1 MPTRHF
7 IWAAALAAALL
18 LAPAA
23 RAADQVTVFAAATLR
38 NALDA
43 VSSAWMAETGNKA
56 VISYAASSALARQ
69 IEQGAPA
76 DLFFSADLDWMDYLG
91 EKSLIETASVTKLLG
106 NDIVLIAPRD
116 STATADIAPGFPLA
130 ALLGDGR
137 LAMGDVKSVPAGK
150 YGKAALES
158 LGVWAS
164 VEDRLAQA
172 ENVSAALKLVATGEA
187 PFGIVYRTD
196 AEAEPAVRLVGVF
209 PADSHPPVVHP
220 VGRVTGSRN
229 AEAASRFLAYLTS
242 PAARDIFSRQGFR
255 LLE

>member
-1 MPTRHF
+1 MPRRRF
-7 IWAAALAAALL
+7 ILAAAMAAALL
-18 LAPAA
+18 FSPAA

-43 VSSAWMAETGNKA
+43 ISAAWMAETGNKA

-76 DLFFSADLDWMDYLG
+76 DLFISADLDWIDYLG
-91 EKSLIETASVTKLLG
+91 EKNLIETASVAKFLG

-137 LAMGDVKSVPAGK
+137 LAMGDVRSVPAGR

-158 LGVWAS
+158 LGVWPS
-164 VEDRLAQA
+164 VEHKLAQA
-172 ENVSAALKLVATGEA
+172 ENVRAALKLVAIGEA
-187 PFGIVYRTD
+187 PLGIVYRTD

-209 PADSHPPVVHP
+209 PADFHPPVIHP

-229 AEAASRFLAYLTS
+229 AEAASRFLAYLSST
-242 PAARDIFSRQGFR
+242 AARDIFSSQGFK